1 MPDNI
6 KNGNM
11 SAKGSEQFPATAVT
25 AAAAVDVKSN
35 MATGVTSH
43 RQMCEGA
50 YFCEC
55 CLWYV

>member
-1 MPDNI
+1 
-6 KNGNM
+6 M
-11 SAKGSEQFPATAVT
+11 SAKGSEQPPATAVT